1 MRVLFLLLVLA
12 NLGYLAWQSYSRPP
26 DSKTATGPLTIDDR
40 TPPLIMLKELP
51 QPPPPIDTQSQR
63 EPALQE
69 LPAQDAEAPP
79 AAP

>member
-26 DSKTATGPLTIDDR
+26 DSMVATGPLTIDDR

-69 LPAQDAEAPP
+69 LPAPDTEPAP